1 MMYYD
6 SCFSIME
13 KMYKKII
20 NLINSV
26 FQNYFELTLMFSA
39 LLVII
44 IAIAMDEFLYLQACA
59 LCVLTRYIFGLV
71 AVSSLVGFLFKKD
84 LISAFLIFASS
95 IIGMLVTS
103 RQIYIQN
110 MAPNELAQ
118 LSGCGMPFHAQVEYF
133 GLYDAIRRTLAGG
146 PSCAEDG
153 WRFIFNFAEYG
164 FLFFTIYLVL
174 TIFKYRKLVKFD

>member
-1 MMYYD
+1 
-6 SCFSIME
+6 
-13 KMYKKII
+13 MYKKIV
-20 NLINSV
+20 NLINNI

-44 IAIAMDEFLYLQACA
+44 IAIAMDQFLYLQACA
-59 LCVLTRYIFGLV
+59 LCILTRYVFGMV
-71 AVSSLVGFLFKKD
+71 AVSGLIGFLLKKD
-84 LISAFLIFASS
+84 LISVSLISVSS

-133 GLYDAIRRTLAGG
+133 GIYDAIGRTLSGG

-164 FLFFTIYLVL
+164 FIFFAVYLIV
-174 TIFKYRKLVKFD
+174 TVFKYRKLFKFN